1 MFWGNVAAASE
12 EQCSAVISP
21 KDDCIL
27 NMRSNASS
35 SVSAVDAG
43 DSKGTANRTILLLVV
58 SSGCCN
64 CGVTV
69 LEFLEFLVF
78 FAAGRSFVVRSHGG
92 VW

>member
-12 EQCSAVISP
+12 EQCSAAVISP

-69 LEFLEFLVF
+69 LEFLVF
-78 FAAGRSFVVRSHGG
+78 FAAGRSFMVVRSHGG